1 MSRTRSSVSSG
12 RPPALNTT
20 EAPYPVLS
28 AIYTEKRISKFTIL
42 CSLGMSCTT
51 TELMCFQTLKS
62 SCSR

>member
-1 MSRTRSSVSSG
+1 MSRTISSVSSG

-51 TELMCFQTLKS
+51 GLMCFQTLKS